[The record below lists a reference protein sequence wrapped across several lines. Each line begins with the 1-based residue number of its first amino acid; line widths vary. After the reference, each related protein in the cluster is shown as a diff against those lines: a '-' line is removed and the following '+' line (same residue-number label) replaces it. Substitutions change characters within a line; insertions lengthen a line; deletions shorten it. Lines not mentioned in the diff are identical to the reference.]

1 MPPRRSARVAAA
13 AERVAARVGP
23 ASTLSALPLAVMLLI
38 FSMLP
43 VDTRLRCREVCRAWR
58 AFVAAPTLWTT
69 LRVEAHFIFATQLAL
84 AASKA
89 ARGGLRTLDLTGWC
103 GWHADLPVY
112 DGKYRF
118 VVSSIPSETPVT
130 DALCAVLRDNRRA
143 LCEVQMRC
151 GPHPSGVAF

>member
-1 MPPRRSARVAAA
+1 MPLRSSGHEAQVVLLQPLPQDFVHAIFLLLGAADRGRA
-13 AERVAARVGP
+13 A
-23 ASTLSALPLAVMLLI
+23 
-38 FSMLP
+38 
-43 VDTRLRCREVCRAWR
+43 CVCRAWR